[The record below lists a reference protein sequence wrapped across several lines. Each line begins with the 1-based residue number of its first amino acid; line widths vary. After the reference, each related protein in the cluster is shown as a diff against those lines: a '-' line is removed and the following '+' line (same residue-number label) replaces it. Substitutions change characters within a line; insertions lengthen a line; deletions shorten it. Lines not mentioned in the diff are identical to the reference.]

1 LLVFSKPVTTYPA
14 LSFEQI
20 MGGDALELILIA
32 VVGFFAWVAV
42 RGYMRGKAFQYR
54 VNYDQAEKAAVASA
68 NAGDSE
74 QPSWWGNADKM
85 ELFTNAIKKTM
96 DREGVS
102 AEARRTLFQD
112 EYTRSAVLAHA
123 ASMERNDSS
132 FVEQQMGAAD
142 LAVKL
147 GKAVDAKLKQGVKF
161 TSEDAGDDTFFEALS
176 DYLRIYD
183 SGSDES
189 QNLHD
194 ITMWGLNTAF
204 VQSFGDVD
212 GFRSAPDQKKLKFY
226 ELISKMPDE
235 ETHDGSG
242 ISVEMRCRSFV
253 LNILVLS
260 DKFPSD
266 QRPQLLTVA
275 IRRWREIADNG
286 ARFMEGL
293 LAKASQ
299 SGGGDPN

>member
-1 LLVFSKPVTTYPA
+1 
-14 LSFEQI
+14 
-20 MGGDALELILIA
+20 
-32 VVGFFAWVAV
+32 
-42 RGYMRGKAFQYR
+42 
-54 VNYDQAEKAAVASA
+54 
-68 NAGDSE
+68 
-74 QPSWWGNADKM
+74 M

-123 ASMERNDSS
+123 ASMERNDAS
-132 FVEQQMGAAD
+132 FVEQQMGASD

-161 TSEDAGDDTFFEALS
+161 ASEHSGEDDTFFEALS

-183 SGSDES
+183 SASGES

-226 ELISKMPDE
+226 ELISKVPDE

-242 ISVEMRCRSFV
+242 ISVEMRCRAFV

-266 QRPQLLTVA
+266 QRPQLLTGA

-293 LAKASQ
+293 LANAPH
-299 SGGGDPN
+299 SGENKPV